1 MTATTQRG
9 KRAIVAAVLA
19 AAAIALVAAGWFML
33 SPQAAPAAAAA
44 VDMRGNPVVLDPD
57 VTPVPEAEAVAD
69 IGARFVAPSVSLDV
83 PLGELSE
90 VDGQI
95 TPPGFTSAYL
105 VRNRGVAPSDAAE
118 GTVYVV
124 MHSLRNGG
132 VGPGNALF
140 DVTDGSSRVA
150 AGDTISVSGVEYTVE
165 SHEVIGKKEL
175 PTREDL
181 WSSTPDRL
189 VVITCLQSPDGKPS
203 TSNFVLIA
211 QRTQQ

>member
-69 IGARFVAPSVSLDV
+69 IGARFAAPSVSLDV

-105 VRNRGVAPSDAAE
+105 VRNRGVAPSEAAE

-181 WSSTPDRL
+181 WSSTP
-189 VVITCLQSPDGKPS
+189 TASS
-203 TSNFVLIA
+203 
-211 QRTQQ
+211 

>member
-1 MTATTQRG
+1 MTALT
-9 KRAIVAAVLA
+9 KRRTRVIVVAAVA
-19 AAAIALVAAGWFML
+19 VAAVAVVAVGWLVL
-33 SPQAAPAAAAA
+33 SPQAAPAAAA
-44 VDMRGNPVVLDPD
+44 VDMRGNSVVLDPD

-69 IGARFVAPSVSLDV
+69 IGARFEAPSVSLDV

-90 VDGQI
+90 VEGQI

-105 VRNRGVAPSDAAE
+105 VRNRGVMPAEAAE

-140 DVTDGSSRVA
+140 DIADGSSRVA
-150 AGDTISVSGVEYTVE
+150 VGDTISVSGVDYRVE
-165 SHEVIGKKEL
+165 SQEVIGKKEL
-175 PTREDL
+175 PTREDV